1 MFLTAVQRSAK
12 RKSPLVCLPVF
23 LRSMANLEHGEDNP
37 KHVRMSGETP
47 DVSVPDQAAQETPA
61 PVNTAAA
68 LPLSIP
74 SFAAAS
80 ELLSAPYSC
89 LVVNTHRRHIALPP
103 VYLNKKKTGIK
114 EELEAELLKFSQRCF
129 FFFSPADVFIQS
141 MKHFEPDSPLSHEH
155 KHAHEL

>member
-1 MFLTAVQRSAK
+1 MVRTIQ
-12 RKSPLVCLPVF
+12 
-23 LRSMANLEHGEDNP
+23 N
-37 KHVRMSGETP
+37 VRMSGETP

-129 FFFSPADVFIQS
+129 FFFPPADVFIQS
-141 MKHFEPDSPLSHEH
+141 MKHFEPDSPLSYEH